1 LDIGMSPAQTKPS
14 HGYLVIMPGDIP
26 KQADAGKFMTLT
38 TQTVTKLQRYFEEQV
53 DAIKSSEA
61 FQKLLAM
68 PPLQRWAT
76 VAGLFL
82 LSQLVVF
89 GILYLIFGGVVVIG
103 FLASILAGMATGIG
117 ALPALFFKDISKNL
131 FNSMLG
137 GAAGVMLAATAFSL
151 LVPGMDY
158 GNQIWPGKGIY
169 IVSLGMLAGA
179 LFLHFADRQLP
190 HVHLDS
196 IANVRLNSL
205 NKVWLFIIAI
215 TIHNF
220 PEGMSVGVSF
230 GSGDMKNGIVLAVAI
245 ALQNIP
251 EGLAVALPLVGLGYN
266 KWRAV
271 SIAALTG
278 LVEPVGGL
286 LGITMVTLFHPVLS
300 IAMGFAAGAMLFVI
314 SEEIIPET
322 HSDGRSRY
330 ATFALMIGFIIMMVL
345 DNMLG

>member
-1 LDIGMSPAQTKPS
+1 
-14 HGYLVIMPGDIP
+14 
-26 KQADAGKFMTLT
+26 MTIT
-38 TQTVTKLQRYFEEQV
+38 TNSIAKLQSYFETKITR
-53 DAIKSSEA
+53 IKSSNYY
-61 FQKLLAM
+61 QQLLAM
-68 PPLQRWAT
+68 PPLKRWAT
-76 VAGLFL
+76 VTGLFL

-89 GILYLIFGGVVVIG
+89 GSLYLIFGKIVVVG
-103 FLASILAGMATGIG
+103 FFASIVAGLATGLG
-117 ALPALFFKDISKNL
+117 ALPALFFKNISKNL

-137 GAAGVMLAATAFSL
+137 AAAGVMLAATAFSL
-151 LVPGMDY
+151 LVPGMTY
-158 GNQIWPGKGIY
+158 GNLVWPGKGIY
-169 IVSLGMLAGA
+169 IVSIGMLIGA
-179 LFLHFADRQLP
+179 AFLHYADRQLP
-190 HVHLDS
+190 HVHFDS
-196 IANVRLNSL
+196 ISDVHLNSL
-205 NKVWLFIIAI
+205 KKVWLFIIAI

-230 GSGDMKNGIVLAVAI
+230 GSGEMKNGIILAVAI

-271 SIAALTG
+271 GIATLTG

-286 LGITMVTLFHPVLS
+286 LGITMVTVFQPILP

-322 HSDGRSRY
+322 HSEGRSRY
-330 ATFALMIGFIIMMVL
+330 ATFALMAGFIIMMIL

>member
-1 LDIGMSPAQTKPS
+1 
-14 HGYLVIMPGDIP
+14 
-26 KQADAGKFMTLT
+26 MTFIANIINKTPHYVESQLERLKAT
-38 TQTVTKLQRYFEEQV
+38 EYY
-53 DAIKSSEA
+53 
-61 FQKLLAM
+61 QKLMDL
-68 PPLQRWAT
+68 PPLKRWAI

-82 LSQLVVF
+82 VSQLLVF
-89 GILYLIFGGVVVIG
+89 GSLYLIFGKIVVIG
-103 FLASILAGMATGIG
+103 FFASILAGLATGVG
-117 ALPALFFKDISKNL
+117 ALPALFFKNISNNL

-137 GAAGVMLAATAFSL
+137 AAAGVMLAATAFSL
-151 LVPGMDY
+151 LVPGIDF
-158 GNQIWPGKGIY
+158 GNAIWPGKGIY
-169 IVSLGMLAGA
+169 VVSFGMLIGA
-179 LFLHFADRQLP
+179 AFLHYADKQLP
-190 HVHLDS
+190 HIHFDS
-196 IANVRLNSL
+196 ISDTQLNSL
-205 NKVWLFIIAI
+205 KKVWLFVIAI

-230 GSGDMKNGIVLAVAI
+230 GSGEMKNGVVLAIAI

-271 SIAALTG
+271 GIATLSG

-286 LGITMVTLFHPVLS
+286 LGITMVTAFQPILLL
-300 IAMGFAAGAMLFVI
+300 AMGFAAGAMLFVI

-322 HSDGRSRY
+322 HSSGRSRY